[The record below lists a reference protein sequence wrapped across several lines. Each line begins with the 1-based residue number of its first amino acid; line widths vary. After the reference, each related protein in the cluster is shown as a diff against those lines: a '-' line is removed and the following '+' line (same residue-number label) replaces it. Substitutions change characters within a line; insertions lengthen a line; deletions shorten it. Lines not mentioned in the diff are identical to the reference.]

1 MDCILGQN
9 TSLNK
14 FKKFQVIQNIF
25 YDHNRIK
32 LQFNNRNTVGKSPN
46 IWGLKN
52 KILSNTWVKFFL
64 NPQEKFLNNLN

>member
-32 LQFNNRNTVGKSPN
+32 LEINNRQISGKIPN
-46 IWGLKN
+46 IEQPSN
-52 KILSNTWVKFFL
+52 ILVN
-64 NPQEKFLNNLN
+64 NP

>member
-25 YDHNRIK
+25 FDHNRIT
-32 LQFNNRNTVGKSPN
+32 LEINNKQISGKIPN
-46 IWGLKN
+46 M
-52 KILSNTWVKFFL
+52 
-64 NPQEKFLNNLN
+64 E